1 MARAEQEKKEMK
13 NRLLLRGETM
23 DDIFLPLILAIH
35 VVMYFRL
42 FAQLCIGTV
51 KSAFHLLLDGKC

>member
-23 DDIFLPLILAIH
+23 DDIFLPLILALH
-35 VVMYFRL
+35 VVIIVYFRL
-42 FAQLCIGTV
+42 FAQLCIGN
-51 KSAFHLLLDGKC
+51 C